1 MKNTKIQL
9 PDTVSMTRSSQGLSM
24 HEQPFAASKANSA
37 QVMVEPEF
45 KGLKRAAM
53 GLDQTHQE
61 NLSNDQ
67 ECEYKSQQPM
77 RALSDASNLEL
88 NGQMQNQS
96 NIFTSNGPSR
106 EYLMTRKEFSEGPN
120 LTTSMPQLNHMT
132 RRKIFGAHSMNFDTL
147 QNEIRTLKRDHQL
160 KIEQLE
166 THHQSQVAELRIQI
180 ERLNIENIRLESASR
195 EQQFRIQKENT
206 EL

>member
-1 MKNTKIQL
+1 
-9 PDTVSMTRSSQGLSM
+9 MTRSSQGLSM

-45 KGLKRAAM
+45 KGLIRATM
-53 GLDQTHQE
+53 GLDRTHQE
-61 NLSNDQ
+61 NDQ
-67 ECEYKSQQPM
+67 ECEYKSQQPI

-96 NIFTSNGPSR
+96 NILTDNGPSR

-132 RRKIFGAHSMNFDTL
+132 RRKIFGAHSMNFDSL

-160 KIEQLE
+160 RIEQLE

-180 ERLNIENIRLESASR
+180 ERLNIENIRLEASSR
-195 EQQFRIQKENT
+195 EQQFRLHKEST